1 MKPLDEVPTF
11 PSFFCTISICQTSDN
26 MAYTGNAYSFN
37 NNNSCFNTIIQA
49 PIPVV
54 DEKAQL
60 LQWLSPL
67 EPRQR
72 HKHLRESRLD
82 GVGEW
87 IFRTREF
94 ERWNTVED
102 GSTHPVLFCHGD
114 PGVGK
119 THL

>member
-1 MKPLDEVPTF
+1 
-11 PSFFCTISICQTSDN
+11 
-26 MAYTGNAYSFN
+26 MAYTGNACSFN
-37 NNNSCFNTIIQA
+37 NNSFNTNTIIQV
-49 PIPVV
+49 PTPVA
-54 DEKAQL
+54 DDKTQL

-87 IFRTREF
+87 IFRTNEF
-94 ERWNTVED
+94 QRWNTVED
-102 GSTHPVLFCHGD
+102 GSAHSVLFCHGD

-119 THL
+119 THLR